1 LLSFATNHAPH
12 VHLVKASPRTGAKAG
27 RRFSE
32 KEKKTTGFL
41 RGNGNRS
48 FQRKRRGSGQSQ
60 EKKEGPVHGGLQ
72 IRPGCARL
80 KKRTKPAVNLNQ
92 VGIFPNQGGRDA
104 SALQTKRRGEIKKP
118 IGIGTAHHRGGS
130 ARRDPGAKKQKTKQQ
145 RPK

>member
-1 LLSFATNHAPH
+1 VEKKNPQ
-12 VHLVKASPRTGAKAG
+12 ASCEQTEIVA
-27 RRFSE
+27 FSE
-32 KEKKTTGFL
+32 SDAVPANHKK
-41 RGNGNRS
+41 
-48 FQRKRRGSGQSQ
+48 
-60 EKKEGPVHGGLQ
+60 KKEGPVHGGLQ

-80 KKRTKPAVNLNQ
+80 KKRTKPAVTLNQ

-118 IGIGTAHHRGGS
+118 IGIGTTHHRSGS